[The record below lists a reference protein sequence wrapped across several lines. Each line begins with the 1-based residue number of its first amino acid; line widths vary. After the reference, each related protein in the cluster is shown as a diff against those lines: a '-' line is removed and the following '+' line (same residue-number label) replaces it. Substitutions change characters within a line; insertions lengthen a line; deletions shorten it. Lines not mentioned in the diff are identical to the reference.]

1 LVCRTSTIQREA
13 QVPFRS
19 TSLQMRRNTFSPYSP
34 APPAG
39 MEQRFVAS
47 PFAAPAYDSAAA
59 FPAAPQR
66 IDAMLTSYNA
76 ARSRTRLHRIY
87 TQLNKLEW
95 LLVSVLQCFGLWPAL
110 LQPPDTE
117 ALLKEIESTQ
127 HMLLQSGSN
136 VHGGKAVEQAGE
148 TTASA
153 TSRGVRW
160 TASLLRSASQYI
172 YPNAWMPLSF
182 RKTIMV
188 EPPLEPQ
195 PLQASTPLQNR
206 LAVALLLVVVLLNS
220 FWLR

>member
-1 LVCRTSTIQREA
+1 
-13 QVPFRS
+13 
-19 TSLQMRRNTFSPYSP
+19 MRRSMFPSPP
-34 APPAG
+34 PPAV
-39 MEQRFVAS
+39 MDSRFTPS
-47 PFAAPAYDSAAA
+47 PFAAPTYDSAAA
-59 FPAAPQR
+59 HPPPAPNVYANFNGAFTSQQQQQQLQT
-66 IDAMLTSYNA
+66 DAMLTSYNA

-95 LLVSVLQCFGLWPAL
+95 LLVSILQFFGLWPAL

-136 VHGGKAVEQAGE
+136 VHAGKVVEQSGE

-153 TSRGVRW
+153 TTRGVRW
-160 TASLLRSASQYI
+160 TASLLRSASAYL

-188 EPPLEPQ
+188 EPPLEKTPM
-195 PLQASTPLQNR
+195 PASTPLQNR
-206 LAVALLLVVVLLNS
+206 LALALLLVIVLLNS